1 VVRTGHPE
9 RGSAALEFALV
20 LPLLLVLTLAMVQ
33 VGLIVRDDLVLVG
46 AARAGARE
54 AAVTSDDARI
64 RDAVDQ
70 AAADLDPEAVGLTVT
85 HSKRGDPASVSL
97 VYEDPVRVP
106 FVSWLFPSTI
116 TLHASSEMR
125 QEFG

>member
-1 VVRTGHPE
+1 MRTGHAE

-54 AAVTSDDARI
+54 AAVTSDDARV
-64 RDAVDQ
+64 RDAVDK
-70 AAADLDPEAVGLTVT
+70 AAAGLDPNAVRLTVT

-97 VYEDPVRVP
+97 AYEDPVRVP
-106 FVSWLFPSTI
+106 FVSWLFPSAI
-116 TLHASSEMR
+116 TLHATSEMR
-125 QEFG
+125 QEYG